1 MQPSVANASHRCDF
15 CHVVGARIAR
25 PPIFCKLSIF
35 PPQRPPSSREGDR
48 PQAVEGVPAH
58 RAPYHPS
65 RALST
70 ILARSPVPL
79 PKDLPLRGRGTARRR
94 WKEFSDG
101 GRSKQTVEGVFSRW
115 KAYSFPKLKYMRQ
128 NAEPCACFRRILL
141 ILYLIRRGQ
150 SMSLPFSGGNI
161 RPERKKFNKSNSP
174 LSPPLTA
181 LKFLN
186 IPALFFRNSLDF
198 AARHRLQ

>member
-48 PQAVEGVPAH
+48 PQAVEGVF
-58 RAPYHPS
+58 
-65 RALST
+65 
-70 ILARSPVPL
+70 
-79 PKDLPLRGRGTARRR
+79 RR
-94 WKEFSDG
+94 WKKFSGG
-101 GRSKQTVEGVFSRW
+101 GRSFQAVEGVSSRR

-128 NAEPCACFRRILL
+128 NAEPCACLRRILL

-150 SMSLPFSGGNI
+150 SMSLPFSGGNL
-161 RPERKKFNKSNSP
+161 RPERRKFNKSNSP
-174 LSPPLTA
+174 LSPQLTA

-186 IPALFFRNSLDF
+186 IHAPFFRNSLDF
-198 AARHRLQ
+198 AARHQLQ

>member
-1 MQPSVANASHRCDF
+1 MLLLTQCAPLRGTAMQPSVANASNRCNDAAQHCKRISPLRF

-48 PQAVEGVPAH
+48 PQ
-58 RAPYHPS
+58 
-65 RALST
+65 
-70 ILARSPVPL
+70 
-79 PKDLPLRGRGTARRR
+79 
-94 WKEFSDG
+94 
-101 GRSKQTVEGVFSRW
+101 TVEGVFSRR

-128 NAEPCACFRRILL
+128 NAEPCACLRRILL

-150 SMSLPFSGGNI
+150 SMSLPFSGGNL
-161 RPERKKFNKSNSP
+161 RPERKKFNKSNRP

-198 AARHRLQ
+198 AACHRLQ

>member
-1 MQPSVANASHRCDF
+1 M
-15 CHVVGARIAR
+15 
-25 PPIFCKLSIF
+25 
-35 PPQRPPSSREGDR
+35 
-48 PQAVEGVPAH
+48 
-58 RAPYHPS
+58 
-65 RALST
+65 
-70 ILARSPVPL
+70 
-79 PKDLPLRGRGTARRR
+79 
-94 WKEFSDG
+94 
-101 GRSKQTVEGVFSRW
+101 EGVFRRR

-128 NAEPCACFRRILL
+128 NAEPCAGLRRILL

-150 SMSLPFSGGNI
+150 SMSLPFSVGNI